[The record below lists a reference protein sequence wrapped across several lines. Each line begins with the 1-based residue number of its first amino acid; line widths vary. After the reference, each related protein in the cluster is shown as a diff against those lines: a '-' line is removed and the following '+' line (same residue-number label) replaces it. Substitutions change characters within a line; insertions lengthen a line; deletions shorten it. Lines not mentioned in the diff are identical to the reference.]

1 MIYGVATAAYQIEG
15 AGNEGG
21 RTPCIWDEFAKG
33 DGNVSG
39 YQDGSVACD
48 HYHRYKEDIQLM
60 KELGVDSYR
69 LSIAWPRIF
78 PKKGEFNQEGMQ
90 FYIDLLEEL
99 ISKGIKPSITL
110 YHWDLP
116 MWAHEEGGWLN
127 REVVDWYLEFA
138 KVCFDNLD
146 KYAMNFVTHN
156 EPFCAS
162 FLSYAIGAHAPGHR
176 SLEDGVKAAHHIL
189 LSHGKTVE
197 MYKNGGYKNEIG
209 IVLNFTWVDAASNSF
224 ADQIARN
231 NDDGI
236 NNKWFLEA
244 VFKGQYPM
252 DIVNIFA
259 KGISNF
265 DFIQEGDLS
274 IISKEIDFLGI
285 NYYTRNVSR
294 FDNKS
299 FSLSTSGFSALPKTD
314 MEWDIS
320 PESFRKV
327 IEMVRE
333 YTEKPIYIS
342 ENGSAWPDEV
352 AEDGKVH
359 DIGRIDYLEKHLA
372 QVEQMNKDGLNIQG
386 YYAWSFM
393 DNYEWAYGYDK
404 RFGIVYVDY
413 ETQKRIPKDSY
424 YRYQEI
430 IKNRGL

>member
-78 PKKGEFNQEGMQ
+78 PRKGEFNQEGMQ

-99 ISKGIKPSITL
+99 TAKGIKPSITL

-116 MWAHEEGGWLN
+116 MWAHELGGWLN

-138 KVCFDNLD
+138 KACFDNLD
-146 KYAMNFVTHN
+146 KYAFNFVTHN

-162 FLSYAIGAHAPGHR
+162 FLSYGIGHHAPGHR
-176 SLEDGVKAAHHIL
+176 SLEDAVKSAHHIL
-189 LSHGKTVE
+189 LSHGKAVE

-209 IVLNFTWVDAASNSF
+209 IVLNFTWSDAASNSF

-244 VFKGQYPM
+244 VFNKQYPM
-252 DIVNIFA
+252 DIVNLFA

-265 DFIQEGDLS
+265 DFIQEGDLEA
-274 IISKEIDFLGI
+274 IGIEIDFLGI
-285 NYYTRNVSR
+285 NYYTRSVAR
-294 FDNKS
+294 FDTMS
-299 FSLSTSGFSALPKTD
+299 FALTSGGFSALPKTD
-314 MEWDIS
+314 MGWDIS

-327 IEMVRE
+327 IEMVRK
-333 YTEKPIYIS
+333 YTDKPIYIT
-342 ENGSAWPDEV
+342 ENGSAWPDVV

-359 DIGRIDYLEKHLA
+359 DTGRIDYLEKHLA
-372 QVEQMNKDGLNIQG
+372 QVEQMNKDGLNIVG

-393 DNYEWAYGYDK
+393 DNYEWAFGYDK

>member
-78 PKKGEFNQEGMQ
+78 PRKGEFNKEGMQ

-99 ISKGIKPSITL
+99 TSKGIKPSITL

-138 KVCFDNLD
+138 KACFDNLD

-176 SLEDGVKAAHHIL
+176 SLEDGIKSAHHIL
-189 LSHGKTVE
+189 LSHGKAVE
-197 MYKNGGYKNEIG
+197 LYKNGGYKNEIG
-209 IVLNFTWVDAASNSF
+209 IVLNFTWIDAASNSF

-285 NYYTRNVSR
+285 NYYTRSVAR
-294 FDNKS
+294 FDGKA

-333 YTEKPIYIS
+333 YTDKPIYIT
-342 ENGSAWPDEV
+342 ENGSAWPDVV
-352 AEDGKVH
+352 AEDGMVH
-359 DIGRIDYLEKHLA
+359 DKGRIDYLEGHLA

-393 DNYEWAYGYDK
+393 DNYEWAFGYDK